1 MKLREGAA
9 QILILVMAFILS
21 GVVASFAQDYPTKPI
36 TLMVPW
42 AAGGG
47 TDTGARILAAVT
59 EKKVGQPI
67 IVVNKVGAGSQ
78 VGLTELARAKSDGYY
93 LGFPSLPAANTII
106 LDPERKAAFDV
117 DSFLPIINQVLD
129 PGLIWVKAD
138 SPYKSVK
145 DLLDDAKKRPGQ
157 VRASTTGI
165 LGDDHLAILMMEKA
179 AGVNFRIV
187 HFEGGAQQF
196 TATLGGQV
204 DVSFDNVGSVVTK
217 IRAGQVRGLAVMDK
231 QRSKFIPDVPTLAEV
246 GFPNIISSST
256 RGIMGPKG
264 IPEPVV
270 KKIQEIFLAGI
281 KDPEHVEKMEKV
293 GLALLPMMGAEYAKY
308 FKELHETC
316 KAYMDEARKAR

>member
-1 MKLREGAA
+1 MKCRKSITR
-9 QILILVMAFILS
+9 ILLFVMVLS
-21 GVVASFAQDYPTKPI
+21 VSGTMASFAADYPTKPI

-47 TDTGARILAAVT
+47 TDVGARILAAIA

-78 VGLTELARAKSDGYY
+78 VGMTELARAKPDGYY
-93 LGFPSLPAANTII
+93 LGFASLPATNTII

-138 SPYKSVK
+138 SPYKTVK
-145 DLLDDAKKRPGQ
+145 DLLDDAKRRQGQ

-179 AGVNFRIV
+179 AGVTFRIV

-231 QRSKFIPDVPTLAEV
+231 ERSKFLPEVPTLGEV

-264 IPEPVV
+264 IPDSVV
-270 KKIQEIFLAGI
+270 KKIQDIFLTAM
-281 KDPEHVEKMEKV
+281 KDPDHVEKMEKV
-293 GLALLPMMGAEYAKY
+293 GLAVMPMLGAEYTKY
-308 FKELHETC
+308 FKDVHETC
-316 KAYMDEARKAR
+316 KAYMEEARKAR